1 MKLRLLANYVSKTIF
16 GKAGDI
22 IDADEP
28 LAGNMIRAGIAQPAD
43 LPWEAKP
50 VSIPPLP
57 PPKGTIGLAQLGRDL
72 RTEDKKP

>member
-1 MKLRLLANYVSKTIF
+1 MKLRLLSNYVSKTIF

-22 IDADEP
+22 IDAADP
-28 LAGNMIRAGIAQPAD
+28 LAANMIRAGIAQPSE
-43 LPWEAKP
+43 LPSEAKP

-57 PPKGTIGLAQLGRDL
+57 PPKGTVGFAQLGRDL